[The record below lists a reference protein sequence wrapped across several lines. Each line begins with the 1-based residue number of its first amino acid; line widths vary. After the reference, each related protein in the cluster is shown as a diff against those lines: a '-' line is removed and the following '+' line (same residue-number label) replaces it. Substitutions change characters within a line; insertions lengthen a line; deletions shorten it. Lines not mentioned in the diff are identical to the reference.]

1 MLRIGRLVEATGGPQ
16 GPLRFLSGN
25 RPMIAWQ
32 QSRRPRTRGSPH
44 DHSSADDGP
53 HPRRRRRAEHHRSR
67 RHGAALRALRRAGGA
82 QRPRGARHSGDV
94 LPGPRRPRHHDAGH
108 RRLRGGSPPAQRGRE
123 PPGALPHGARRD
135 RRQGARPHPGR
146 RRLYDQAVQRRGARG
161 AHPRHP
167 APRATRGGGD
177 GAHDRGRPRAR
188 RGHPRGAARRPRHR
202 AHGHRVQALALPH
215 AQRPPGALQGPD
227 PRPRVELR
235 LRRQRQH
242 RRDLCEL
249 LAAQD
254 RQSGPAAHPDDAWRG
269 LHHPRA
275 ASLTVSLR
283 TRLLLALL
291 GLVAVGLLVAG
302 IATYSSLRSF
312 LLTRV
317 DQQLRGARG
326 PVAFTLASGVQI
338 PDLSGA
344 YDTSRPPPNLPSG
357 TYGEL
362 RGAGGAVLN
371 KISFAYGSETQPTP
385 RLPSPLP
392 GASAQNGE
400 ATLFDT
406 GATSDNGPA
415 FRVLVQAVPQD
426 QRVLVVAVPLTETT
440 QTMGRL
446 LGIETLVFA
455 LVLAGLAVAA
465 WLLIKRD
472 LRPLEAM
479 ADTAGEIAA
488 GDLTQRVAPAE
499 PRTEV
504 GRLGLSLNAMLEQIE
519 VAFAERAATE
529 EKLRRFLADASHEL
543 RTPLTSIRGY
553 AEVFERGAKD
563 DPEDLATAMRRIE
576 EESRRMG
583 VMVDGLPL
591 GLAALAKPRQQQQ

>member
-1 MLRIGRLVEATGGPQ
+1 M
-16 GPLRFLSGN
+16 
-25 RPMIAWQ
+25 
-32 QSRRPRTRGSPH
+32 
-44 DHSSADDGP
+44 
-53 HPRRRRRAEHHRSR
+53 
-67 RHGAALRALRRAGGA
+67 
-82 QRPRGARHSGDV
+82 
-94 LPGPRRPRHHDAGH
+94 
-108 RRLRGGSPPAQRGRE
+108 
-123 PPGALPHGARRD
+123 
-135 RRQGARPHPGR
+135 
-146 RRLYDQAVQRRGARG
+146 
-161 AHPRHP
+161 
-167 APRATRGGGD
+167 
-177 GAHDRGRPRAR
+177 
-188 RGHPRGAARRPRHR
+188 
-202 AHGHRVQALALPH
+202 
-215 AQRPPGALQGPD
+215 
-227 PRPRVELR
+227 
-235 LRRQRQH
+235 
-242 RRDLCEL
+242 
-249 LAAQD
+249 
-254 RQSGPAAHPDDAWRG
+254 
-269 LHHPRA
+269 
-275 ASLTVSLR
+275 SLR

-488 GDLTQRVAPAE
+488 GDLSQRVEPAE

-529 EKLRRFLADASHEL
+529 ETLRRFLADASHEL

-583 VMVDGLPL
+583 VMVDELLLLARLGEGREPEREPVDMARVVADAVGDARAADAGRDISLDAPAELIVTGDEHQLRQVVANLLGNARKHTPPDCPVHVRLASEAANAGEAGEAVLDVADEGPGLTPEVAAKVFEPFYRADKSRARQSGGAGL
-591 GLAALAKPRQQQQ
+591 GLAIVAAIVETHGGQVALQTAPGAGATFSVRLPLAGDGGSSAGEEEG